1 MAPDENSTPPRTG
14 FCTNFCNRILI
25 RVALLLV
32 VCTAAAGQTKER
44 LVRPRLLI
52 GKDDPFTGLTILR
65 ARYSAGMRPSDD
77 IAGWTLTYLIT
88 GDESFAKRALDEMR
102 RTHPPEKVG
111 SRTYMDYVRWSLAF
125 DWLYDY
131 KEFDGALKDRIAGE
145 LLSAAERML
154 QDNSLADPSLV
165 SYHNYVARFLT
176 LATFALTA
184 IEGHPSTEVRA
195 APLREHARRSL
206 DNVLEISQF
215 VTPEGGYHESMDYQ
229 RITFLP
235 MALLAELRR
244 TTSGDD
250 PARRFTAYRHY
261 GDTYLYKTLPD
272 GTTSRRGDHEWPYFL
287 AQDNDVLGYIV
298 NRFKDPYAAWTLRK
312 SAWSSTPN
320 WYIPI
325 LKFLWD
331 DPLVTPRDPAQA
343 SEIELPRQHLFSGV
357 GDLVMR
363 NGWGPDSTWIEF
375 TSGPYLAKHQH
386 LDQNQFTIFHHG
398 YLAIDSAGDY
408 TDTESPNYL
417 NYYRRTI
424 AHNTMLIYKQ
434 GEPFFWAEN
443 LWPAANDGGQRMDS
457 SRYWNTIRSVDD
469 WERTRDLWDL
479 ARMEITDYV
488 PNEFQYARGDASRAY
503 SPSKLDLFTRELLY
517 LPSTNVLVVFDHL
530 RSKDPSYKKVWLLH
544 GVNEPAVEGPAGGSP
559 AGGSKDQGRDA
570 GHGGASYPNAK
581 SFTFEDGGGRLLV
594 HPLLPQDRE
603 VVKRGGSGWE
613 FWTPGDEFGG
623 AWGSGKN
630 WPIEGANGGPL
641 PDDPYLVKMW
651 KTFWGADFNRILPS
665 NMLHVVP
672 GAWRVEIS
680 PAQPSKDDLFLNVL
694 EVGEKG
700 AARNLR
706 VELTDGSNLT
716 GAVIAGQTLVLFAT
730 KNVPVADG
738 EVTVPD
744 LDAETLIATGL
755 KPESKYEIELTGGK
769 TKTWGG
775 GLFQGVHLWNTTADT
790 DRSGVLRI
798 AFKGHK
804 DGRLRLH
811 LIQ

>member
-1 MAPDENSTPPRTG
+1 MASKQNCAHSEVMFYLTRS
-14 FCTNFCNRILI
+14 CTRCVISAVL
-25 RVALLLV
+25 LLLV
-32 VCTAAAGQTKER
+32 CSCATAEVAKKVA
-44 LVRPRLLI
+44 RPRLLI

-65 ARYSAGMRPSDD
+65 ARYAAGMRPSDD
-77 IAGWTLTYLIT
+77 IAGWALTYLIT
-88 GDESFAKRALDEMR
+88 SDDSFAHRAIDEMR

-131 KEFDGALKDRIAGE
+131 QGFDDALKDRIANE
-145 LLSAAERML
+145 LLSAAERMF
-154 QDNSLADPSLV
+154 QDNSLEQPSLV

-195 APLREHARRSL
+195 APLRERARLSL
-206 DNVLEISQF
+206 DNVLDISQF
-215 VTPEGGYHESMDYQ
+215 ITPEGGYHESMDYQ

-250 PARRFTAYRHY
+250 PARRFTAYWHY

-298 NRFKDPYAAWTLRK
+298 NRFKDPYAAWMLRK
-312 SAWSSTPN
+312 SGWPSTPD

-331 DPLVTPRDPAQA
+331 DPQVTPRDPALA
-343 SEIELPRQHLFSGV
+343 SEVELPRQHLFSGV

-363 NGWGPDSTWIEF
+363 DGWGPDSTWIEF

-386 LDQNQFTIFHHG
+386 LDQNGFTIFHRG
-398 YLAIDSAGDY
+398 YLAIDSAADY

-424 AHNTMLIYKQ
+424 AHNTMLVYKP

-443 LWPAANDGGQRMDS
+443 LWHAANDGGQRMDS
-457 SRYWNTIRSVDD
+457 SRYWNTIRSRDD

-479 ARMEITDYV
+479 ARMQITDYV
-488 PNEFQYARGDASRAY
+488 PNELQYAKGDATHAY
-503 SPSKLDLFTRELLY
+503 NSSKLELFTRELLY
-517 LPSTNVLVVFDHL
+517 LPHTNILIVFDHV
-530 RSKDPSYKKVWLLH
+530 RSTDPSYKKVWLLH
-544 GVNEPAVEGPAGGSP
+544 GVNEPSVVATDRGNDV
-559 AGGSKDQGRDA
+559 
-570 GHGGASYPNAK
+570 GHGGTSYSGAANFA
-581 SFTFEDGGGRLLV
+581 FEDGSGRLRV
-594 HPLLPQDRE
+594 HTLLPRERE
-603 VVKRGGSGWE
+603 VVKRGGPGWE
-613 FWTPGDEFGG
+613 FWTPGDEYGG
-623 AWGSGKN
+623 AWGTGKN
-630 WPIEGANGGPL
+630 WPIEEAQGGPL
-641 PDDPYLVKMW
+641 PPDPYLNKMW
-651 KTFWGADFNRILPS
+651 HTFWGEGLTRIMPS

-680 PAQPSKDDLFLNVL
+680 PANASKEDLFLNVL
-694 EVGEKG
+694 EIGDKG
-700 AARNLR
+700 DSKTRH
-706 VELTDGSNLT
+706 VELADGVNLI
-716 GAVIAGQTLVLFAT
+716 GAIVGGGTLALFAT
-730 KNVPVADG
+730 SDSPVISG
-738 EVTVPD
+738 EATVPD
-744 LDAETLIATGL
+744 VESETLIVTGL
-755 KPESKYEIELTGGK
+755 KPEAKYQLDLTGGK

-775 GLFQGVHLWNTTADT
+775 GLFQGVHLWTATADT
-790 DRSGVLRI
+790 DRSGILRI
-798 AFKGHK
+798 PFHGHK
-804 DGRLRLH
+804 DARLRLH
-811 LIQ
+811 LLQ

>member
-1 MAPDENSTPPRTG
+1 MTPNGNSTNLGTTS
-14 FCTNFCNRILI
+14 CVNFIRRRLLI
-25 RVALLLV
+25 WIALLMFLCGAV
-32 VCTAAAGQTKER
+32 AAQAAEK
-44 LVRPRLLI
+44 LARPRLLI
-52 GKDDPFTGLTILR
+52 GRDDPFTGLTILR
-65 ARYSAGMRPSDD
+65 ARYSAGMRPADD
-77 IAGWTLTYLIT
+77 IAGWALTYLVT

-125 DWLYDY
+125 DWLYDF

-145 LLSAAERML
+145 LLNAAERMF
-154 QDNSLADPSLV
+154 QDNSLESPSLV

-184 IEGHPSTEVRA
+184 IEGHSSTESRA
-195 APLREHARRSL
+195 EPLRERARRSL
-206 DNVLEISQF
+206 DNVLDISQF
-215 VTPEGGYHESMDYQ
+215 ITPAGGYHESMDYQ

-244 TTSGDD
+244 TTSRDD
-250 PARRFTAYRHY
+250 PARRFTAYWHY

-287 AQDNDVLGYIV
+287 EQDNDVLGYIV
-298 NRFKDPYAAWTLRK
+298 NRFKDPYAAWMLRK
-312 SAWSSTPN
+312 SGWPSKPD

-331 DPLVTPRDPAQA
+331 DPLVAPRDPAQA
-343 SEIELPRQHLFSGV
+343 SEVELSRQHLFSGV

-363 NGWGPDSTWIEF
+363 DGWGPDSTWIEF

-398 YLAIDSAGDY
+398 YLAIDSAADY

-424 AHNTMLIYKQ
+424 AHNTMLIYKP
-434 GEPFFWAEN
+434 GEKFFWAEN

-457 SRYWNTIRSVDD
+457 SRYWNTIRSVED

-479 ARMEITDYV
+479 GRMETADYV
-488 PNEFQYARGDASRAY
+488 PNEFQYARGDATRAY
-503 SPSKLDLFTRELLY
+503 NPSKLELFTRELLY
-517 LPSTNVLVVFDHL
+517 LPRTNVLVVFDHV

-544 GVNEPAVEGPAGGSP
+544 GVNEPAVEANE
-559 AGGSKDQGRDA
+559 QGRDA
-570 GHGGASYPNAK
+570 GHGGTSYSNAQA
-581 SFTFEDGGGRLLV
+581 FTLEDGGGRLLV
-594 HPLLPQDRE
+594 HTLLPRDRE
-603 VVKRGGSGWE
+603 ITKRGGPGWE
-613 FWTPGDEFGG
+613 FWAPGDEFGG
-623 AWGSGKN
+623 AWGTGKN
-630 WPIEGANGGPL
+630 WPIEDAKGGPL
-641 PDDPYLVKMW
+641 PSDPYLKKMW
-651 KTFWGADFNRILPS
+651 LTFWGEDLDHISPS

-672 GAWRVEIS
+672 GAWRIEIS
-680 PAQPSKDDLFLNVL
+680 PSKPSKDDMFLNVL
-694 EVGEKG
+694 EIGEKG
-700 AARNLR
+700 DAKNLR
-706 VELTDGSNLT
+706 VELADGNNLT
-716 GAVIAGQTLVLFAT
+716 GTVIAGQTFAVFAT
-730 KNVPVADG
+730 AEVPVISG

-744 LDAETLIATGL
+744 IESETLIATGL
-755 KPESKYEIELTGGK
+755 KPESKYELTLTGGK

-775 GLFQGVHLWNTTADT
+775 GLFQGVRLWSTTADT

-798 AFKGHK
+798 PFRGHK
-804 DGRLRLH
+804 DARLRFH